1 MIRAAIGLVILA
13 VGFGLGVYWGV
24 KYPIQAQKLASEE
37 ERRFVEAQKILLER
51 VKQKLNQYAST
62 QPTTVP
68 TTAGTGTFSANAA
81 TGRAGFV
88 SASPSA
94 APRPDPEVDELRR
107 ESERQIAEA
116 ERLLQQ
122 ARRR

>member
-68 TTAGTGTFSANAA
+68 TTTGSFSTNAA

-116 ERLLQQ
+116 DRLLQQ
-122 ARRR
+122 SRRR

>member
-1 MIRAAIGLVILA
+1 VIRAAIGLVILA

-68 TTAGTGTFSANAA
+68 TTTPGTFSANANS
-81 TGRAGFV
+81 GRAGFV
-88 SASPSA
+88 SASQSP

-107 ESERQIAEA
+107 ESERQIAESD
-116 ERLLQQ
+116 RLLQQ
-122 ARRR
+122 SRRR